1 MKARAALFYNVGE
14 PFRVEEIEVGEP
26 KENEVLVK
34 MAATGLCHSDYH
46 MITGEYGDLPV
57 PMIGGHE
64 GAGTVVSVGPGV
76 KTLVPGDHVLMTFL
90 PACGQCMFCAMGQ
103 SQYCDSS
110 AGILGGMQLDGT
122 HRAFTLDGK
131 PCGQFCLLGTF
142 ANYSV
147 VPLLSCIKIHDDIP
161 LEKICLMGCGIPT
174 GFGSATKTAGT
185 RPGEAVVVFGI
196 GGIGANALQ
205 GAAAVGARMVIAV
218 DPVPFKREIALQ
230 LGATHSIDPNNE
242 DVVAKVLELTYN
254 RGADRVVVTIGNPVP
269 EDFAKAFNC
278 TRKAG
283 KLVITSVTHAKYD
296 SMPISP
302 FMLTLFAK
310 NISGTLFGD
319 STTREDVPRLLEMYS
334 AGKLKVDE
342 LITRTYKL
350 DEINA
355 GYQDMLDGKNI
366 RGVVIHEH

>member
-1 MKARAALFYNVGE
+1 
-14 PFRVEEIEVGEP
+14 
-26 KENEVLVK
+26 
-34 MAATGLCHSDYH
+34 
-46 MITGEYGDLPV
+46 
-57 PMIGGHE
+57 
-64 GAGTVVSVGPGV
+64 
-76 KTLVPGDHVLMTFL
+76 
-90 PACGQCMFCAMGQ
+90 MGQ

-110 AGILGGMQLDGT
+110 AGILAGTQLDGT
-122 HRAFTLDGK
+122 HRAYSKDGK

-142 ANYSV
+142 ANYAV
-147 VPLLSCIKIHDDIP
+147 VPLLSCIKLHPDIP

-174 GFGSATKTAGT
+174 GFGSATKSAGT
-185 RPGEAVVVFGI
+185 RPGEVVVVFGI

-205 GAAAVGARMVIAV
+205 GAAAVGARAVIAV

-230 LGATHSIDPNNE
+230 LGATHSIDPKNE

-269 EDFAKAFNC
+269 EDFKKAFAC

-283 KLVITSVTHAKYD
+283 RLVITSVTHAKYD
-296 SMPISP
+296 SLPIMPLE
-302 FMLTLFAK
+302 LTLFAK
-310 NISGTLFGD
+310 QVTGTLFGD
-319 STTREDVPRLLEMYS
+319 STAREDVPRLLEMYS

-355 GYQDMLDGKNI
+355 GYQDMLDGKNV